1 MMKTKY
7 TNNMWPFS
15 YFKRKKEE
23 KLLKQQQEEANRIE
37 KIKKEKEKYNI
48 RREYV
53 IGVVKELEN
62 IEYKKKEEYR
72 KKQNESF
79 LLYNSIC
86 PICGSKNIIHN
97 FKRHK
102 GDLKGSLDVDSNMS
116 SHSSFFSS
124 HSYHSTKI
132 DGDIDGKLDTLKVN
146 VCKSCLNEWEHKNN
160 IGYISCNEYYQGKID
175 YSHDVETFI
184 RQLYYSIEDIENFNL
199 EDITETCLTREE
211 KTEVC
216 FSNIEKSYYFK
227 NIKDL
232 SLEVIYYYA
241 STCGISIS
249 HLLKKMT
256 IEGSK
261 PYNGLFLPKYEKY
274 LIEYFGFKKHFND

>member
-1 MMKTKY
+1 
-7 TNNMWPFS
+7 MWPFS

-23 KLLKQQQEEANRIE
+23 KILKQQQEELERIE
-37 KIKKEKEKYNI
+37 QIKKEKEKYFK
-48 RREYV
+48 RKEYV

-62 IEYKKKEEYR
+62 IEIKKKEEYR
-72 KKQNESF
+72 KKQNECFSQ
-79 LLYNSIC
+79 YNSIC

-102 GDLKGSLDVDSNMS
+102 GDLKGSLDVDSNTS
-116 SHSSFFSS
+116 SHSSFFST

-146 VCKSCLNEWEHKNN
+146 VCKSCSNEWEHKNR
-160 IGYISCNEYYQGKID
+160 IEYISYDEYYQGKID
-175 YSHDVETFI
+175 YLHDVERFI
-184 RQLYYSIEDIENFNL
+184 RELYYTIEDIENFNL
-199 EDITETCLTREE
+199 EDITERCLTVEA
-211 KTEVC
+211 KIEVC
-216 FSNIEKSYYFK
+216 TSNIKKSYYFN

-241 STCGISIS
+241 VHCGLNIS

-256 IEGSK
+256 IDGLKPFNGS
-261 PYNGLFLPKYEKY
+261 FLPKYDKY
-274 LIEYFGFKKHFND
+274 LTKHLGFKRHFND